1 MPPFIKEVHRHYIG
15 RLVKSQYAQAPQ
27 SIAALGLTRHFVICY
42 HFSDLNIHILKGMI
56 SIMECGGA
64 NRPLARKWL
73 AEVVLFF
80 LAIFCAKGFVIN
92 PDLYIGKSAVPAAT
106 TDYLWAFFAFA
117 LWRLM
122 VFCYVRRSMRPRV
135 GEIVFGLVF
144 GFANFLGTSLFAYD
158 SLAFIGTTMSRS
170 DALFKCLG
178 QGFAMMT
185 ALTVAA
191 NLLKNALRMGDR
203 VRITRFS
210 GLRAFYRRH
219 TVFSSAILFFICWLP
234 YMISYYPG
242 TVNYDMCVMVRQ
254 FFGLNPMTT
263 WHSVFT
269 TCFFGSI
276 IWLSRL
282 FGTDNLG
289 SLIYMLLQSC
299 LLASAFGLCI
309 RCLRQMGASR
319 GWQLALLAFFAL
331 TPIWGYYCMM
341 IGKDTLYTA
350 TMMLFLLK
358 TFEISRRAP
367 EQPLRMRELVF
378 CGLMAL
384 FACLIRNN
392 GLYVVAPSA
401 VFMLF
406 TLFRGRRRVRMGAA
420 LLSAVMIAAMFTY
433 ALIPALGIYDDKY
446 SATHYVMFQQTA
458 RTLRNHPN
466 EVTDAQ
472 KAVINQ
478 VLDVEKIG
486 SVYEPWIA
494 DPVRNTTKL
503 DVATPEQQ
511 KIALDN
517 YHKVWLQM
525 FLQFPSDYIQAF
537 IANNSGYY
545 AFTPYMEGITY
556 LQQAG
561 LRFMYQNYWEPN
573 PGELHTVQPDWLQ
586 APRDFMTA
594 LAFRWRTLPI
604 LSLLY
609 VLPVYT
615 WLLVGAG
622 LSMAHQKR
630 WRELTLFI
638 PALLSFGVCI
648 VSPVNDYLRYFLPL
662 IAMTPFLLAVSGAG
676 RNTTREEASIAS

>member
-1 MPPFIKEVHRHYIG
+1 
-15 RLVKSQYAQAPQ
+15 
-27 SIAALGLTRHFVICY
+27 
-42 HFSDLNIHILKGMI
+42 MI
-56 SIMECGGA
+56 RGGA
-64 NRPLARKWL
+64 DRPLVRKWL
-73 AEVVLFF
+73 AEALLFL

-92 PDLYIGKSAVPAAT
+92 PNLYIGKSAVPAAT
-106 TDYLWAFFAFA
+106 TDYLWAFLAFA

-135 GEIVFGLVF
+135 GEIVLGLVF
-144 GFANFLGTSLFAYD
+144 GVANFMGTSLFAYD
-158 SLAFIGTTMSRS
+158 SLAFIGTTMSRG
-170 DALFKCLG
+170 DAAFKCLG
-178 QGFAMMT
+178 QGFAMTT
-185 ALTVAA
+185 ALTVAS
-191 NLLKNALRMGDR
+191 NLLKNSLHAGN
-203 VRITRFS
+203 RIRIARFS
-210 GLRAFYRRH
+210 RLRSLYREH
-219 TVFSSAILFFICWLP
+219 TVLSSAVLFFICWLP
-234 YMISYYPG
+234 YIVSYYPG

-289 SLIYMLLQSC
+289 SLFYMLLQSS
-299 LLASAFGLCI
+299 LLACAFGMCI
-309 RCLRQMGASR
+309 RSLRQMGASR
-319 GWQLALLAFFAL
+319 GWQLASLAFFAL

-350 TMMLFLLK
+350 TMMLYLLK
-358 TFEISRRAP
+358 TVEISRRAP
-367 EQPLRMRELVF
+367 EKPVRTRELVF

-384 FACLIRNN
+384 CACLIRNN

-401 VFMLF
+401 LFMVLA
-406 TLFRGRRRVRMGAA
+406 LFRGRLRVRMGAA
-420 LLSAVMIAAMFTY
+420 LLSAVTAAALFTY
-433 ALIPALGIYDDKY
+433 ALIPTLGIYDDKY

-466 EVTDAQ
+466 GVTDAQ
-472 KAVINQ
+472 KAVIDQ

-494 DPVRNTTKL
+494 DPVRNTTRL
-503 DVATPEQQ
+503 DVATPEKQ
-511 KIALDN
+511 KVALAN
-517 YHKVWLQM
+517 YHKVWLEM
-525 FLQFPSDYIQAF
+525 LLKYPSDYIQAF

-561 LRFMYQNYWEPN
+561 LRFMFQNYWEPN

-586 APRDFMTA
+586 APRAFMTA
-594 LAFRWRTLPI
+594 LAFRWRTIPI

-615 WLLVGAG
+615 WLLIGAG

-630 WRELTLFI
+630 WRELTVFI

-662 IAMTPFLLAVSGAG
+662 IAMTPFLLALSGAG
-676 RNTTREEASIAS
+676 RGANQEEIRIAP